1 MRGLGQGSRNDVDG
15 FVEQGFIK
23 EIDGEHVRF
32 HYKGIHQA
40 LVDTIRVNDVVWASR
55 LMARVSDEQWHDA
68 FRAGGF
74 APGEQQRYVEKLK
87 AKIREGLAL
96 AGPA

>member
-1 MRGLGQGSRNDVDG
+1 M
-15 FVEQGFIK
+15 
-23 EIDGEHVRF
+23 RF
-32 HYKGIHQA
+32 HYNGIHQKI
-40 LVDTIRVNDVVWASR
+40 VDTVTVDDVVWTCR
-55 LMARVSDEQWHDA
+55 LMARISDEQWRDA

-87 AKIREGLAL
+87 SKIRDGLAL